1 MPSQV
6 KGTVVGYYHFFTRET
21 RTDMQDLHED
31 ITEILV
37 TEQAI
42 RDKVVELGQQITEDY
57 RGKHLMLLGTLK
69 GAVPF
74 IADLARAIEL
84 PLEIDYMAISSYGN
98 STESSG
104 VVRILK
110 DLEGPINQKH
120 VLIVED
126 IVDSGLTLH
135 YLMDVLR
142 QRRPLSLRVCSLL
155 DKGRERVKPVKMDY
169 TGFQIPDRFVVGYGL
184 DYAQRYRNLPYIGIL
199 KPSVYEEETEYPQG
213 QHRSQL
219 E

>member
-1 MPSQV
+1 M
-6 KGTVVGYYHFFTRET
+6 
-21 RTDMQDLHED
+21 HED
-31 ITEILV
+31 IEEILLPSEIILAKV
-37 TEQAI
+37 KELGRIISADY
-42 RDKVVELGQQITEDY
+42 RDKNL
-57 RGKHLMLLGTLK
+57 LLLGTLK

-74 IADLARAIEL
+74 IADLARAIDL

-110 DLEGPINQKH
+110 DLEGPVQQKN

-126 IVDSGLTLH
+126 IVDSGQTLH

-142 QRRPLSLRVCSLL
+142 QRRPMSLRVCTLL
-155 DKGRERVKPVKMDY
+155 DKGRERIKPVELDY

-199 KPSVYEEETEYPQG
+199 KPSVYEEQTARPETLHKSPAED
-213 QHRSQL
+213 H
-219 E
+219 

>member
-1 MPSQV
+1 M
-6 KGTVVGYYHFFTRET
+6 
-21 RTDMQDLHED
+21 DMHGD
-31 ITEILV
+31 IAEILL
-37 TEQAI
+37 TNEEIQTKI
-42 RDKVVELGQQITEDY
+42 VELGKRITDDY
-57 RGKHLMLLGTLK
+57 RGKNLLLLGTLK

-74 IADLARAIEL
+74 IADLSRAIEL

-110 DLEGPINQKH
+110 DLEGPISQKH

-135 YLMDVLR
+135 YLTDVLR
-142 QRRPLSLRVCSLL
+142 QRRPLSLRICTLL
-155 DKGRERVKPVKMDY
+155 DKGRERVKAVHLDY
-169 TGFQIPDRFVVGYGL
+169 TGFQIPNRFVVGYGL

-199 KPSVYEEETEYPQG
+199 KPSVYEEELEDPQR
-213 QHRSQL
+213 QHQSPAEKQ
-219 E
+219 

>member
-1 MPSQV
+1 M
-6 KGTVVGYYHFFTRET
+6 
-21 RTDMQDLHED
+21 DED
-31 ITEILV
+31 IEEILI
-37 TEQAI
+37 TAEEIQA
-42 RDKVVELGQQITEDY
+42 KVKELGQRITIDY
-57 RGKHLMLLGTLK
+57 QDKNVLLLGTLK

-74 IADLARAIEL
+74 IGDLARAIDL
-84 PLEIDYMAISSYGN
+84 PLEIDYMAVSSYGN

-110 DLEGPINQKH
+110 DLEGPVQQKH

-126 IVDSGLTLH
+126 IVDSGQTLH

-142 QRRPLSLRVCSLL
+142 QRRPLSLRVCALL
-155 DKGRERVKPVKMDY
+155 DKGRERVKVVKLDY

-199 KPSVYEEETEYPQG
+199 KPTVYEDQTARPETLHKSPAED
-213 QHRSQL
+213 R
-219 E
+219 

>member
-1 MPSQV
+1 MR
-6 KGTVVGYYHFFTRET
+6 G
-21 RTDMQDLHED
+21 D
-31 ITEILV
+31 IQEILL
-37 TEQAI
+37 TGEEIQA
-42 RDKVVELGQQITEDY
+42 KVIELGEQVTTDY
-57 RGKHLMLLGTLK
+57 QGKNLLLLGTLK

-74 IADLARAIEL
+74 IADLARAIQL

-98 STESSG
+98 SSQSSG

-110 DLEGPINQKH
+110 DLEGPVDQKH

-135 YLMDVLR
+135 YQMDVLR

-155 DKGRERVKPVKMDY
+155 DKGRERVKVVKLDY

-199 KPSVYEEETEYPQG
+199 RSSVYEEDIENPQA
-213 QHRSQL
+213 QHRSPA
-219 E
+219 ESE

>member
-1 MPSQV
+1 
-6 KGTVVGYYHFFTRET
+6 
-21 RTDMQDLHED
+21 
-31 ITEILV
+31 
-37 TEQAI
+37 
-42 RDKVVELGQQITEDY
+42 
-57 RGKHLMLLGTLK
+57 
-69 GAVPF
+69 
-74 IADLARAIEL
+74 
-84 PLEIDYMAISSYGN
+84 
-98 STESSG
+98 
-104 VVRILK
+104 
-110 DLEGPINQKH
+110 
-120 VLIVED
+120 
-126 IVDSGLTLH
+126 
-135 YLMDVLR
+135 MDVLR

>member
-1 MPSQV
+1 M
-6 KGTVVGYYHFFTRET
+6 
-21 RTDMQDLHED
+21 HED
-31 ITEILV
+31 IAEIML
-37 TEQAI
+37 TSEEIQA
-42 RDKVVELGQQITEDY
+42 KVVELGRQITADY
-57 RGKHLMLLGTLK
+57 QGKNLLLLGTLK

-74 IADLARAIEL
+74 IADLSRAIAL

-104 VVRILK
+104 VVRIMK

-135 YLMDVLR
+135 YQTDVLR
-142 QRRPLSLRVCSLL
+142 QRRPLSLRICTLL
-155 DKGRERVKPVKMDY
+155 DKGRERVKAVELDY
-169 TGFQIPDRFVVGYGL
+169 IGFQIPDRFVVGYGL

-199 KPSVYEEETEYPQG
+199 KPSVYQEEQEKPQS
-213 QHRSQL
+213 QHQSPV
-219 E
+219 EK

>member
-1 MPSQV
+1 MPFSRGV
-6 KGTVVGYYHFFTRET
+6 NMHG
-21 RTDMQDLHED
+21 D
-31 ITEILV
+31 IQEILL
-37 TEQAI
+37 TSEKIQA
-42 RDKVVELGQQITEDY
+42 KVIELGEELTTDY
-57 RGKHLMLLGTLK
+57 QGKNLLLLGTLK

-74 IADLARAIEL
+74 IADLARAINL

-98 STESSG
+98 STQSSG

-110 DLEGPINQKH
+110 DLEGPVQNKH

-142 QRRPLSLRVCSLL
+142 QRKPLSLRVCALL
-155 DKGRERVKPVKMDY
+155 DKLRERVKPVELDY
-169 TGFQIPDRFVVGYGL
+169 TGFRIPNQFVVGYGL

-199 KPSVYEEETEYPQG
+199 KPSVYQDELQEPQKHHQSPVEEG
-213 QHRSQL
+213 
-219 E
+219 